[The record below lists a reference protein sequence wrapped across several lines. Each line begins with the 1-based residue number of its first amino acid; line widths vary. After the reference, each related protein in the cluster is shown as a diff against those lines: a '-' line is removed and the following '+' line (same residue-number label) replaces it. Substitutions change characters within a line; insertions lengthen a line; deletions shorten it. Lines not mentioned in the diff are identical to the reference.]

1 MKLCGALRNLG
12 SEPTQNHYAASRRR
26 CRSLDVWR
34 QMKTHKPTFSH
45 CFQRALLAHCWRW
58 FMCRLSEAL
67 VVVGCHAPGSASL
80 HLGLLM
86 VPRLRR
92 WMPPTQLRK
101 ADLGTQEFWQSRLI
115 QQSSNPTKFSEFSVL
130 SVDKKWVVGSSP
142 RQVCSCGS
150 WLKMGCGRQ
159 PTPSPF
165 AQSADKMDAV

>member
-12 SEPTQNHYAASRRR
+12 SEPTQNHCAASMRR

-34 QMKTHKPTFSH
+34 QMKTRKPTFSH
-45 CFQRALLAHCWRW
+45 CFQRALLAHCWCW

-101 ADLGTQEFWQSRLI
+101 AGLGTQEFWQSRLI
-115 QQSSNPTKFSEFSVL
+115 RQSSNPIRNFRAF
-130 SVDKKWVVGSSP
+130 
-142 RQVCSCGS
+142 SCGS
-150 WLKMGCGRQ
+150 WLKKWVVGVSPPQGSFPLRNLLHHCDVGCGF
-159 PTPSPF
+159 SF
-165 AQSADKMDAV
+165 LI